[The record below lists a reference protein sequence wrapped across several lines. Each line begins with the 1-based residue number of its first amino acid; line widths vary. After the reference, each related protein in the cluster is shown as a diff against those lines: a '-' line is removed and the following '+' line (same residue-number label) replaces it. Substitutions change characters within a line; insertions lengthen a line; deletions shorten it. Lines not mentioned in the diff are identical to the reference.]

1 MKRTI
6 CLMLGLSI
14 TAVTAWA
21 GDTKPGELT
30 DPVEILKKVDAA
42 CKAVKAVKYDATGS
56 ATGAMARRVGSF
68 EASLVLSGF
77 LQNAPEKYKFDL
89 KFTLTGA
96 PEPIH
101 ISGGTDNDMFYVIHH
116 KDKKAYEDIDPAV
129 MGQAGRVIG
138 QIMIG
143 EYLYPEPFRDEIN
156 AKSQELKGSQV
167 IGGEDCYEVHVVY
180 QSEQAPEATWCFSK
194 KDFLPRQRV
203 DSYTFPS
210 GEKGTRT
217 RTVTKVV
224 VDPKLPDGFFK
235 LRLPEGY
242 TKTDD
247 FAPNFI
253 APQQETPRRTGEQ

>member
-1 MKRTI
+1 MKRTV
-6 CLMLGLSI
+6 CLVLGLAI
-14 TAVTAWA
+14 MPVAAWA
-21 GDTKPGELT
+21 DGEKTGELT

-56 ATGAMARRVGSF
+56 ATGAMAQRVGSF
-68 EASLVLSGF
+68 EAAITVSGF

-89 KFTLTGA
+89 KFTLSGTL
-96 PEPIH
+96 EPIH

-138 QIMIG
+138 QVMIG

-156 AKSQELKGSQV
+156 AKSQELKGSKV

-180 QSEQAPEATWCFSK
+180 QAEQAPEATWYFSK
-194 KDFLPRQRV
+194 KDFLPRQRI
-203 DSYTFPS
+203 DAYTFPS

-217 RTVTKVV
+217 RTVTNVM
-224 VDPKLPDGFFK
+224 VDPKLSDGFFK
-235 LRLPEGY
+235 LKLPEGY

-253 APQQETPRRTGEQ
+253 AQQ